1 MESDNED
8 YDPQQEVKDLGETA
22 LVTFR
27 KGQQDADGDII
38 LQGAADVESAS
49 ASYDAEQGYYVALNL
64 TSEGSTKFAT
74 ATTELQGQY
83 ISIYMDD
90 KCISAP
96 RVNSAITNGQAMITG
111 MTSAEDAKSLADKIN
126 AGSLPFALTI
136 DDTIRVINPTLGEA
150 SLSVML
156 LAGIIAFA
164 AIVIIMIAK
173 YRVPGFVACIALLGQ
188 IAGMLA
194 CTSGFFN
201 GVDSFTLTIPGIAGI
216 ILSIGM
222 GVDANVLTSEFIREE
237 LRHNNKTI
245 DGAIDAGYAHAFSAI
260 FDGNVTN
267 IIVAILLMGIFGP
280 SDGLWAKIFYPIL
293 WVYNHTIGLIP
304 GLSVANS
311 ITGSIYSFGYTLLI
325 GVIFNFVM
333 GVFASRVMLKGIS
346 RFKFLRKPTLYG
358 GVKTDE

>member
-1 MESDNED
+1 
-8 YDPQQEVKDLGETA
+8 
-22 LVTFR
+22 
-27 KGQQDADGDII
+27 
-38 LQGAADVESAS
+38 
-49 ASYDAEQGYYVALNL
+49 
-64 TSEGSTKFAT
+64 
-74 ATTELQGQY
+74 
-83 ISIYMDD
+83 
-90 KCISAP
+90 
-96 RVNSAITNGQAMITG
+96 

-325 GVIFNFVM
+325 GVIFNFVVV
-333 GVFASRVMLKGIS
+333 VFASRVMLKGIS